1 MADVKVIVEQAPAE
15 KPANKQAK
23 APAKKKSTNQQAKA
37 PAKKSEEQ
45 PDIMEKL
52 SQLSRDV
59 RATNTAVKEESKV
72 SETRYNAL
80 IDLERSQVS
89 KLDAIEVDLKTLK
102 EQPLSGLGVLAD
114 ASEEQI
120 LLARAIKEDTEKILE
135 SQDAMQKDLDDL
147 KKANKPIPAIVWLT
161 TVVAFL
167 IVGIIARVAKCTWI
181 DTLVWAIMA
190 AAATVIIIVIIA
202 VTTDTGGK
210 KKEKKDDEEDDD

>member
-1 MADVKVIVEQAPAE
+1 MADVNVIVEQAPAE

-37 PAKKSEEQ
+37 PAKKPEEQ

-52 SQLSRDV
+52 AQLSRDV
-59 RATNTAVKEESKV
+59 KNTSAAVKKESNDI
-72 SETRYNAL
+72 ETRYNAPM
-80 IDLERSQVS
+80 DVERSQTS
-89 KLDAIEVDLKTLK
+89 RLDTIERELKTLK
-102 EQPLSGLGVLAD
+102 EQPAIDLGVLAD
-114 ASEEQI
+114 ASRQQI
-120 LLARAIKEDTEKILE
+120 LLARTIKEDTEKILE
-135 SQDAMQKDLDDL
+135 SQDTMRKDLDDL

-210 KKEKKDDEEDDD
+210 KKEKKDDEENDD

>member
-1 MADVKVIVEQAPAE
+1 MADVNVIVEQVPAE

-52 SQLSRDV
+52 AQLSRDV

-80 IDLERSQVS
+80 MDLERSHVS
-89 KLDAIEVDLKTLK
+89 KLDAIEGDLKTLK
-102 EQPLSGLGVLAD
+102 EWPSDLEVLAD
-114 ASEEQI
+114 ASKEQI
-120 LLARAIKEDTEKILE
+120 LLARAIKKNTERILV
-135 SQDAMQKDLDDL
+135 SQGAIQKDLDDL

-210 KKEKKDDEEDDD
+210 KKEKKDDEEDDA